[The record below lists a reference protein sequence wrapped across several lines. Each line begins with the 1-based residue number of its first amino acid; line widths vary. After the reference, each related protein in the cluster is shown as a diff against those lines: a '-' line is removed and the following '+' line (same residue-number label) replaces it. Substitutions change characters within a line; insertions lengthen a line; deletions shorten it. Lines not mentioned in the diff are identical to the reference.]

1 MSHQKS
7 QPPHTS
13 IFDLSVDIKY
23 IILNHLD
30 NRSLAYLSQT
40 CTYFAMLVRNILS
53 FREAH
58 VSLVDHYMPKLP
70 PFLNYRAGAS
80 VGPTF
85 YMPFINESPFCYTYD
100 MNSHVWATQKLDLM
114 EQIQPQ
120 ITCAVVI
127 GQKIYLVCGR
137 LLNSYTLSNALIEI
151 DTANFKAR
159 FIKDTLGVPP
169 RPRHEHSVDAVGD
182 RYLVVFGGLCYNSV
196 GENDVFVYDTFDNR
210 WFVPPITG
218 HLPHLRFGHA
228 STVIGNN
235 LYIHGGAQLDNDSSY
250 IVYDD
255 LYKLDCT
262 TWVWYKYE
270 HPEVERYLRYQ
281 TLATSGGIPQ
291 RNHLIAT
298 NGDSPYDRFQ
308 AYMCSYGNKLII
320 FGGHSIREDDEDN
333 EILCSYPMDELCV
346 FNTKRQQWTV
356 LRAATRHNDM
366 VFGSNAQEA
375 LDGEEDDPITVSDM
389 SAATIPL
396 PTGGIRIYIIA
407 GRKAAEVPR
416 THFRGDRASFSS
428 KISSSSNS
436 NGSAGSGGSAEYHS
450 NSNLLPSIRED
461 RHTESDSEMDGG
473 DGNVI
478 NDDIKSE
485 SEPSSQGDILR
496 PNSSQHSQQVKALFK
511 AVDPDMELVDIE
523 GQERNAHQ
531 DGNILKRSNQAATSS
546 NSYSKPG
553 SSRSRGN
560 RNQKRR
566 RPSMS
571 VIHRAQPDDP
581 SEAAQYEKANSSS
594 SSYSSGSDSLGK
606 RNNNQQ
612 RNKAVTPCAI
622 LLDLIE

>member
-1 MSHQKS
+1 
-7 QPPHTS
+7 
-13 IFDLSVDIKY
+13 
-23 IILNHLD
+23 
-30 NRSLAYLSQT
+30 
-40 CTYFAMLVRNILS
+40 MLVRNISS

-80 VGPTF
+80 VGSTF

-100 MNSHVWATQKLDLM
+100 MNSHVWATRKLNMM

-120 ITCAVVI
+120 ITCAAVI

-151 DTANFKAR
+151 DTTDFKAK
-159 FIKDTLGVPP
+159 FIRDTLGVPP

-255 LYKLDCT
+255 LYKLDCE

-281 TLATSGGIPQ
+281 TPATGGGGGSIPQ

-346 FNTKRQQWTV
+346 FNTRRHQWTV

-389 SAATIPL
+389 SAATIQI

-416 THFRGDRASFSS
+416 THSRGDKTSFSS

-436 NGSAGSGGSAEYHS
+436 NGSAASVEYHS
-450 NSNLLPSIRED
+450 NNNFLPSIRED
-461 RHTESDSEMDGG
+461 RHTDSDSEMTEGG
-473 DGNVI
+473 SGNVVS
-478 NDDIKSE
+478 DDMKSE
-485 SEPSSQGDILR
+485 SEPSSQGDIR
-496 PNSSQHSQQVKALFK
+496 KPNPSQHSQQVKELFK
-511 AVDPDMELVDIE
+511 AIDPDMEHVIIE
-523 GQERNAHQ
+523 GQERNVHQ
-531 DGNILKRSNQAATSS
+531 DANILERSNQQATSS
-546 NSYSKPG
+546 HAKPG
-553 SSRSRGN
+553 TSSSSNSRGK

-566 RPSMS
+566 RPSIS

-581 SEAAQYEKANSSS
+581 AEATQYEKATSSS

-606 RNNNQQ
+606 RNNNPQ
-612 RNKAVTPCAI
+612 RTAKTVTPCAI

>member
-7 QPPHTS
+7 QPPHTG

-23 IILNHLD
+23 LVLNYLD
-30 NRSLAYLSQT
+30 NRSLAYLAQT
-40 CTYFAMLVRNILS
+40 CTYFAMLVRNIFS

-80 VGPTF
+80 VGSTF

-100 MNSHVWATQKLDLM
+100 MNSHVWATRKLNTV

-120 ITCAVVI
+120 ITCAAVI
-127 GQKIYLVCGR
+127 GQKMYLVCGR

-151 DTANFKAR
+151 DTTDFKAK
-159 FIKDTLGVPP
+159 FIKDTFGVPP

-255 LYKLDCT
+255 LYKLDCE

-281 TLATSGGIPQ
+281 TPAAGGGIPQ
-291 RNHLIAT
+291 RHHLIAT

-346 FNTKRQQWTV
+346 FNTKRHQWTV

-366 VFGSNAQEA
+366 VFGSNAQET

-389 SAATIPL
+389 SAATIQI

-416 THFRGDRASFSS
+416 TQSRGDKTSFSS

-436 NGSAGSGGSAEYHS
+436 NGSAASVEYHS
-450 NSNLLPSIRED
+450 NNSFLPSIRED
-461 RHTESDSEMDGG
+461 RCMDGESEMAEGSNDVVSDGM
-473 DGNVI
+473 
-478 NDDIKSE
+478 KSE
-485 SEPSSQGDILR
+485 SELSSQGDIR
-496 PNSSQHSQQVKALFK
+496 KPNTSQHSQQVKELFK
-511 AVDPDMELVDIE
+511 AIDPDMEHVAIDDR
-523 GQERNAHQ
+523 ERNVHQ
-531 DGNILKRSNQAATSS
+531 DTTLLENNNHATP
-546 NSYSKPG
+546 NSKSHSKPG
-553 SSRSRGN
+553 SSSRGN

-566 RPSMS
+566 RPSIS
-571 VIHRAQPDDP
+571 VIHRAQPDEP
-581 SEAAQYEKANSSS
+581 AEATQYDKATSSS

-606 RNNNQQ
+606 RNNNPH
-612 RNKAVTPCAI
+612 RAKTVTPCAI